1 MRRSCMLAVLACAAL
16 VSLCQAA
23 PSLSVGSV
31 PTLETGG
38 EVEISIA
45 LEGADAGLSG
55 YNITFSLTDP
65 DAAHIVAVT
74 FPGWAGLH
82 QSGPLPADSVWAE
95 AVDLSDSA
103 EAAGDPIPLCT
114 ITLKGTQE
122 GSTVLRI
129 ISGEVQDNNGD
140 TISLADTASQ
150 IVVSGAVAD
159 DGGRDSP
166 SPVTTVA
173 TTGVDTSETPTEIPV
188 LSESPA
194 AITTVSSTT
203 PPEPQGSPGP
213 LAVILILSL
222 LIGYFIRNLE

>member
-1 MRRSCMLAVLACAAL
+1 MLAVLACAAL
-16 VSLCQAA
+16 VSLCQAT
-23 PSLSVGSV
+23 PSLSTGSV

-45 LEGADAGLSG
+45 LEGADAGVSG
-55 YNITFSLTDP
+55 YNLTFSLTDP
-65 DAAHIVAVT
+65 DTAHIVAVT

-103 EAAGDPIPLCT
+103 ETAGDPITLCT
-114 ITLKGTQE
+114 ITLKGVQE

-173 TTGVDTSETPTEIPV
+173 TTGVDTPETPAEIPA

-194 AITTVSSTT
+194 VITTVSPTT
-203 PPEPQGSPGP
+203 PPEPQDSSGP
-213 LAVILILSL
+213 LAVVILILSL